1 MAMIEDPL
9 GLVGTR
15 IDDKYEVESVVG
27 EGGFAIV
34 YRAKHLIFKRYVA
47 IKAFRALTDYS
58 EAERDTLVQ
67 AFIQEGA
74 LLADLSERSAA
85 IVQARDFGTLTT
97 AKGEWI
103 PYMVLEWLEG
113 ASLDAVIER
122 DVAEGVPPRT
132 LEETVKLLEPVAEA
146 LALAHKRG
154 VAHRDVKPDNI
165 FVLGDPRG
173 DATVKLLDFGIAK
186 VVQDAQKAAG
196 SFTKTSGN
204 VTSFTPAYGAPEQFD
219 RSHGATGPW
228 TDVFALALVATQLLT
243 HQAPLQGDTFVQ
255 LGFAS
260 GNPGKR
266 PTPRSLGASVTD
278 EVEAVFAKA
287 LSVHIEERYAGAGE
301 FWNALREALHMKPMR
316 MSMVDS
322 GPRSQP
328 AMTASFST
336 ANTLAVPSSAS
347 TGTPVV
353 QSSSV
358 TTPPPPRRAGL
369 FVAVVAVVLL
379 VGGVSGFLLMNGK
392 SDGGK
397 GAASASASATPHVAV
412 VKPLPS
418 CPKGM
423 VYVDGGE
430 FFMGSN
436 DAKAG
441 DDEKPSHHVELSAFC
456 IDRTEVTV
464 AAYKGCSDV
473 GKCPPASRENSFSGL
488 DDKLKKVLDPLC
500 NVREPQGKGDHPIN
514 CIDWESSATYCAKQG
529 GRLPTEAEWEFAA
542 RGPDGRAY
550 PSGDEPPSSRFLNAC
565 GSECLAWGKKNGVA
579 GSVTYASM
587 YADDDKYAT
596 TAPVGSFPDGKSR
609 YGLVDVVGNVWEW
622 TADYYADYTK
632 DSVKDPE
639 GPKSGEHG
647 RVARGGAWNGADPS
661 WVRPTFR
668 FHFDPKSQS
677 YGVGFRCAATPK

>member
-1 MAMIEDPL
+1 MIEDPL
-9 GLVGTR
+9 GLVGTK

-58 EAERDTLVQ
+58 MAERDTLVQ

-113 ASLDAVIER
+113 SSLDAVLEH
-122 DVAEGVPPRT
+122 DVAEGVPPRS
-132 LEETVKLLEPVAEA
+132 LEDAVKLLEPAAEA

-154 VAHRDVKPDNI
+154 VAHRDVKPANI
-165 FVLGDPRG
+165 FVIGDPRG

-196 SFTKTSGN
+196 SFTKTSGQ

-228 TDVFALALVATQLLT
+228 TDVFALALVAVEMLT

-255 LGFAS
+255 LGFAA
-260 GNPGKR
+260 GNPAKR
-266 PTPRSLGASVTD
+266 PTPRALGASVTD

-287 LSVHIEERYAGAGE
+287 LSVRSEERYAGAGE

-336 ANTLAVPSSAS
+336 ANTLAVPASSTA
-347 TGTPVV
+347 TPVV
-353 QSSSV
+353 QASSV
-358 TTPPPPRRAGL
+358 TVRPPPKHAGL
-369 FVAVVAVVLL
+369 FVAAAAVVLL
-379 VGGVSGFLLMNGK
+379 AGGGGVFMVLH
-392 SDGGK
+392 GG
-397 GAASASASATPHVAV
+397 GSATGSQAASASASATPHVAV

-418 CPKGM
+418 CPKTM
-423 VYVDGGE
+423 VFVDGGE

-436 DAKAG
+436 DAKA
-441 DDEKPSHHVELSAFC
+441 DDNEKPSHHVELSAFC

-464 AAYKGCSDV
+464 AAYKACSDV

-500 NVREPQGKGDHPIN
+500 NVREAQGKGEHPIN

-542 RGPDGRAY
+542 RGPDG
-550 PSGDEPPSSRFLNAC
+550 
-565 GSECLAWGKKNGVA
+565 
-579 GSVTYASM
+579 
-587 YADDDKYAT
+587 
-596 TAPVGSFPDGKSR
+596 
-609 YGLVDVVGNVWEW
+609 
-622 TADYYADYTK
+622 
-632 DSVKDPE
+632 
-639 GPKSGEHG
+639 
-647 RVARGGAWNGADPS
+647 
-661 WVRPTFR
+661 
-668 FHFDPKSQS
+668 
-677 YGVGFRCAATPK
+677 